1 MERFYKFLRDSKGF
15 EGILRDLKGRMF
27 LWDSKGFEG
36 MLRVFKGRM
45 FRYSKWSWCNYC
57 PQISLNIPKYPL
69 ISLITLLLLPSCD
82 VGDYIGD
89 RFGRWQITT
98 IQTPDSIATPT
109 DLFYDFQSKV
119 HIAHVLYEEEHRT
132 LDLHGLARQ
141 EGDSLFIKYLPMDST
156 GNTMREFI
164 SKRFLI
170 EDDYTDVRFHILRLD
185 GSRMILERGNRRW
198 ELRAY

>member
-1 MERFYKFLRDSKGF
+1 MERFYKFLRDSMGF
-15 EGILRDLKGRMF
+15 EGILWDLKGHLLCFYNGSRRMNRP
-27 LWDSKGFEG
+27 L
-36 MLRVFKGRM
+36 
-45 FRYSKWSWCNYC
+45 
-57 PQISLNIPKYPL
+57 ISLNIPKYPL

-98 IQTPDSIATPT
+98 IQTPDSIATPR
-109 DLFYDFQSKV
+109 DLFYDFQAGV
-119 HIAHVLYEEEHRT
+119 HIAHVLYEAEHRT

-141 EGDSLFIKYLPMDST
+141 EGDSLYIKYLPMDST
-156 GNTMREFI
+156 GNTMREFL

-170 EDDYTDVRFHILRLD
+170 EDDYSDVRFRILKLD

>member
-15 EGILRDLKGRMF
+15 EGILRDLKGHLF
-27 LWDSKGFEG
+27 HGPNCIKAKVTSLLLPF
-36 MLRVFKGRM
+36 
-45 FRYSKWSWCNYC
+45 YS
-57 PQISLNIPKYPL
+57 PFTP
-69 ISLITLLLLPSCD
+69 LLLLFYSFSLSSCD

-89 RFGRWQITT
+89 IFGRWQITT

-109 DLFYDFQSKV
+109 DLFYDFQAKV
-119 HIAHVLYEEEHRT
+119 HIAHVLYEDEHRT

-164 SKRFLI
+164 AKRFLI
-170 EDDYTDVRFHILRLD
+170 EDDYTDVRFHILKLS
-185 GSRMILERGNRRW
+185 GSKMILERGNRRW

>member
-1 MERFYKFLRDSKGF
+1 MERFFKLRDIKGLL
-15 EGILRDLKGRMF
+15 GTLRDIKGH
-27 LWDSKGFEG
+27 L
-36 MLRVFKGRM
+36 LC
-45 FRYSKWSWCNYC
+45 YPNWSRHKYC
-57 PQISLNIPKYPL
+57 PFYYIFTP
-69 ISLITLLLLPSCD
+69 LLLLFYSFSLSSCD

-89 RFGRWQITT
+89 RFGRWQITS

-156 GNTMREFI
+156 GDTMREFI

-170 EDDYTDVRFHILRLD
+170 EDDYADVRFHILRLD

>member
-1 MERFYKFLRDSKGF
+1 MVKKVKKVKKGLLFVTHLHPSLPLFSELRSRAPK
-15 EGILRDLKGRMF
+15 EATPL
-27 LWDSKGFEG
+27 
-36 MLRVFKGRM
+36 
-45 FRYSKWSWCNYC
+45 Y
-57 PQISLNIPKYPL
+57 PSLPL
-69 ISLITLLLLPSCD
+69 LTHLNLSLPLLTPLNLSLPLLTLFFLPSCD

-89 RFGRWQITT
+89 IFGRWQITS

>member
-1 MERFYKFLRDSKGF
+1 MERFYKFFRDSKGF
-15 EGILRDLKGRMF
+15 EGILRDLKGHLLCFYNGSRRMHRP
-27 LWDSKGFEG
+27 L
-36 MLRVFKGRM
+36 
-45 FRYSKWSWCNYC
+45 
-57 PQISLNIPKYPL
+57 ISLNIPKYPL
-69 ISLITLLLLPSCD
+69 ISLIFLLLPSCD

-89 RFGRWQITT
+89 RFGRWQITS

-141 EGDSLFIKYLPMDST
+141 EGDSLFIKYLPMDNT

-170 EDDYTDVRFHILRLD
+170 EDDYADVRFHILHLD

>member
-15 EGILRDLKGRMF
+15 EGILRDLKGHLF
-27 LWDSKGFEG
+27 C
-36 MLRVFKGRM
+36 
-45 FRYSKWSWCNYC
+45 YSNWSRH
-57 PQISLNIPKYPL
+57 KYRPFYYL
-69 ISLITLLLLPSCD
+69 FTPLLLLFYSFSLSSCD

-89 RFGRWQITT
+89 IFGRWQITT
-98 IQTPDSIATPT
+98 IQTPDSIASPT

-119 HIAHVLYEEEHRT
+119 HIAHVLYEDEHRT

-170 EDDYTDVRFHILRLD
+170 EDDYSDVRFHILKLN

>member
-1 MERFYKFLRDSKGF
+1 MVKKVKKVKKGLLFVTHLHPSLPLFSELRSRAPK
-15 EGILRDLKGRMF
+15 EATPLYPSLP
-27 LWDSKGFEG
+27 L
-36 MLRVFKGRM
+36 LT
-45 FRYSKWSWCNYC
+45 
-57 PQISLNIPKYPL
+57 SLNLSLPL
-69 ISLITLLLLPSCD
+69 LTPLNLSLPLLTLFFLPSCD

-89 RFGRWQITT
+89 RFGRWQITS

>member
-1 MERFYKFLRDSKGF
+1 MERFYKFIRDSKGF
-15 EGILRDLKGRMF
+15 EGILRDLKGRLF
-27 LWDSKGFEG
+27 C
-36 MLRVFKGRM
+36 
-45 FRYSKWSWCNYC
+45 YSNWSRH
-57 PQISLNIPKYPL
+57 KYRPFYYL
-69 ISLITLLLLPSCD
+69 FTPLLLLFYSFSLSSCD

-89 RFGRWQITT
+89 IFGRWQITT

-119 HIAHVLYEEEHRT
+119 HIAHVLNEEEHRT

-141 EGDSLFIKYLPMDST
+141 EGDSLFIKYLPMDNT

>member
-1 MERFYKFLRDSKGF
+1 MERFFKLRDIKGLLRT
-15 EGILRDLKGRMF
+15 LRDIKGRMF

-36 MLRVFKGRM
+36 TVRDFKGRM
-45 FRYSKWSWCNYC
+45 FRHSKWSWRNYR

-89 RFGRWQITT
+89 IFGRWQITS

-109 DLFYDFQSKV
+109 DLF
-119 HIAHVLYEEEHRT
+119 VLYEEEHRT

-170 EDDYTDVRFHILRLD
+170 EDDYADVRFHILRID

-198 ELRAY
+198 VLRAY

>member
-1 MERFYKFLRDSKGF
+1 MERFYRIIWLRMVKKVKKVKKGLLF
-15 EGILRDLKGRMF
+15 VTHLHPSLPLFSELRSRAPKEATPLN
-27 LWDSKGFEG
+27 L
-36 MLRVFKGRM
+36 
-45 FRYSKWSWCNYC
+45 
-57 PQISLNIPKYPL
+57 SLPL
-69 ISLITLLLLPSCD
+69 FTPLNLSLPLLTLFFLPSCD

-98 IQTPDSIATPT
+98 IQTPDSIAKPT

-119 HIAHVLYEEEHRT
+119 HVAHVLYEEEHRT

-141 EGDSLFIKYLPMDST
+141 EGDSLFIKYLPMDNT

-170 EDDYTDVRFHILRLD
+170 EDDYSDVRFHILKLD

-198 ELRAY
+198 ELRSY

>member
-1 MERFYKFLRDSKGF
+1 MVKKVKKVKKGLHFTPPLNLSIPFLTPLYPS
-15 EGILRDLKGRMF
+15 IPLLT
-27 LWDSKGFEG
+27 
-36 MLRVFKGRM
+36 
-45 FRYSKWSWCNYC
+45 
-57 PQISLNIPKYPL
+57 PLNISIPL
-69 ISLITLLLLPSCD
+69 LTLFFLPSCD

-89 RFGRWQITT
+89 IFGRWQITT

-109 DLFYDFQSKV
+109 DLFYDFQAKV
-119 HIAHVLYEEEHRT
+119 HIAHVLYEDEHRT

-170 EDDYTDVRFHILRLD
+170 EDDYTYVRFHILKLS
-185 GSRMILERGNRRW
+185 GSKMILERGNRRW

>member
-1 MERFYKFLRDSKGF
+1 MERFYRIIWLRMVKKVKKVKKGLLF
-15 EGILRDLKGRMF
+15 VTHLHPSLPLFSELRSRAPKEATPL
-27 LWDSKGFEG
+27 
-36 MLRVFKGRM
+36 
-45 FRYSKWSWCNYC
+45 Y
-57 PQISLNIPKYPL
+57 PSLPL
-69 ISLITLLLLPSCD
+69 LTPLNLSLPLLTLFFLPSCD

-89 RFGRWQITT
+89 IFGRWQITS

-119 HIAHVLYEEEHRT
+119 HVAHVLYEEEHRT

-170 EDDYTDVRFHILRLD
+170 EDDYADVRFHILRID

>member
-1 MERFYKFLRDSKGF
+1 M
-15 EGILRDLKGRMF
+15 
-27 LWDSKGFEG
+27 
-36 MLRVFKGRM
+36 
-45 FRYSKWSWCNYC
+45 
-57 PQISLNIPKYPL
+57 
-69 ISLITLLLLPSCD
+69 
-82 VGDYIGD
+82 
-89 RFGRWQITT
+89 
-98 IQTPDSIATPT
+98 
-109 DLFYDFQSKV
+109 
-119 HIAHVLYEEEHRT
+119 LYEEEHRT

-170 EDDYTDVRFHILRLD
+170 EDDYADVRFHILRID

>member
-1 MERFYKFLRDSKGF
+1 MVKKVKKVKKGLHFTPPLNLSIPFLT
-15 EGILRDLKGRMF
+15 
-27 LWDSKGFEG
+27 
-36 MLRVFKGRM
+36 
-45 FRYSKWSWCNYC
+45 
-57 PQISLNIPKYPL
+57 PLNPIIPL
-69 ISLITLLLLPSCD
+69 LTLFFLPSCD

-98 IQTPDSIATPT
+98 IQTPDSIASPN
-109 DLFYDFQSKV
+109 DLFYDFQAKV
-119 HIAHVLYEEEHRT
+119 HIAHVLYENEHRT

-170 EDDYTDVRFHILRLD
+170 EDDYSDVHFHILKLD
-185 GSRMILERGNRRW
+185 GSKMILERGNRRW
-198 ELRAY
+198 ELRSY

>member
-1 MERFYKFLRDSKGF
+1 MERFYKFFRDSKGF
-15 EGILRDLKGRMF
+15 EGILRDLKGHLLCFYNGSRRMHRP
-27 LWDSKGFEG
+27 L
-36 MLRVFKGRM
+36 
-45 FRYSKWSWCNYC
+45 
-57 PQISLNIPKYPL
+57 ISLNIPKYPL

-89 RFGRWQITT
+89 RFGRWQITS

-119 HIAHVLYEEEHRT
+119 HVAHVLYEEEHRT

-170 EDDYTDVRFHILRLD
+170 EDDYSDVRFHILKLD

>member
-1 MERFYKFLRDSKGF
+1 MVKKVKKVKKGLLFVTHLHPSLPLFSELRSRAPK
-15 EGILRDLKGRMF
+15 EATPL
-27 LWDSKGFEG
+27 
-36 MLRVFKGRM
+36 
-45 FRYSKWSWCNYC
+45 Y
-57 PQISLNIPKYPL
+57 PSLP
-69 ISLITLLLLPSCD
+69 LLPLFFLSSCD

-89 RFGRWQITT
+89 RFGRWQITS

-119 HIAHVLYEEEHRT
+119 HVAHVLYEEEHRT

-170 EDDYTDVRFHILRLD
+170 EDDYADVRFHILRLD

>member
-1 MERFYKFLRDSKGF
+1 MERFYKFIRDSKGF
-15 EGILRDLKGRMF
+15 EGILRDLKGRLF
-27 LWDSKGFEG
+27 C
-36 MLRVFKGRM
+36 
-45 FRYSKWSWCNYC
+45 YSNWSRH
-57 PQISLNIPKYPL
+57 KYRPFYYL
-69 ISLITLLLLPSCD
+69 FTPLLLLFYSFSLSSCD

-89 RFGRWQITT
+89 IFGRWQITS
-98 IQTPDSIATPT
+98 IQTPDSIAKPT

-119 HIAHVLYEEEHRT
+119 HVAHVLYEEEHRT

-141 EGDSLFIKYLPMDST
+141 EGDSLFIKYLPTDNT

-170 EDDYTDVRFHILRLD
+170 EDDYTDVRFHILKLD

>member
-1 MERFYKFLRDSKGF
+1 MERFFKLRDIKGLLRT
-15 EGILRDLKGRMF
+15 LRDIKGRMF

-36 MLRVFKGRM
+36 TVRDFKGRM
-45 FRYSKWSWCNYC
+45 FRHSKWSWRNYR

-69 ISLITLLLLPSCD
+69 ISLITLLLL
-82 VGDYIGD
+82 
-89 RFGRWQITT
+89 FGRWQITS

-119 HIAHVLYEEEHRT
+119 HVAHVLYEEEHRT

-170 EDDYTDVRFHILRLD
+170 EDDYADVRFHILRID

>member
-1 MERFYKFLRDSKGF
+1 MERFYKLRDSKGF
-15 EGILRDLKGRMF
+15 EGILRDLKGRLF
-27 LWDSKGFEG
+27 CFPK
-36 MLRVFKGRM
+36 RVN
-45 FRYSKWSWCNYC
+45 FRYC
-57 PQISLNIPKYPL
+57 PFYSPFTP
-69 ISLITLLLLPSCD
+69 LLLLFYTFSLSSCD

-89 RFGRWQITT
+89 IFGRWQITS
-98 IQTPDSIATPT
+98 IQTPDSIAKPT

-119 HIAHVLYEEEHRT
+119 HVAHVLYEEEHRT

-141 EGDSLFIKYLPMDST
+141 EGDSLFIKYLPMDNT

>member
-1 MERFYKFLRDSKGF
+1 
-15 EGILRDLKGRMF
+15 
-27 LWDSKGFEG
+27 
-36 MLRVFKGRM
+36 M
-45 FRYSKWSWCNYC
+45 FRYSKWSWRNYR

-69 ISLITLLLLPSCD
+69 ISLITLLLPSCD

-98 IQTPDSIATPT
+98 IQTPDSIAKPT

-119 HIAHVLYEEEHRT
+119 HVAHVLYEEEHRT

-141 EGDSLFIKYLPMDST
+141 EGDSLFIKYLPMDNT

-185 GSRMILERGNRRW
+185 GSKMILERGNRRW